1 MARIIVSGASG
12 LIGTALVPA
21 LISQAHTVACLTRD
35 DSPTGKCGNAPAV
48 RWDPQRGEIDSAK
61 LEGFDAVIHL
71 AGENVSN
78 GRWTEEKKARI
89 RDSRVRGT
97 GLLAETLARLSR
109 RPKSFI
115 CASAIG
121 FYGNRGDEILR
132 ETSAP
137 GADFLAG
144 VCREWEAATRQAAE
158 AGIRVVNLRFGVVLS
173 PHGGALA
180 KLLVPFKMG
189 VGGKVGDGKQYMS
202 WITLDDAVGVIE
214 YALKDETLAGPVN
227 VVAPRPVTNSE
238 FTRTLGHV
246 LARPT
251 LFWVPAFGAR
261 LAFGEMADELLLS
274 SARVEPA
281 RLQAAKYHFRDPEL
295 EGALR
300 HLLSR

>member
-1 MARIIVSGASG
+1 LAKIIISGASG
-12 LIGTALVPA
+12 LIGTALVPS
-21 LISQAHTVACLTRD
+21 LISQGHTVACLTRD
-35 DSPTGKCGNAPAV
+35 DSQVKKCGNAPAV
-48 RWDPQRGEIDSAK
+48 PWDPQGGKIDSAK
-61 LEGFDAVIHL
+61 LEGLDAVIHL
-71 AGENVSN
+71 AGENVSS

-97 GLLAETLARLSR
+97 GFLAETLARLAR
-109 RPKSFI
+109 RPKTFI

-121 FYGNRGDEILR
+121 FYGNRRDEILR

-137 GADFLAG
+137 GTDFLAG
-144 VCREWEAATRQAAE
+144 VCREWEAATLKASE
-158 AGIRVVNLRFGVVLS
+158 AGIRVAHLRFGVVLS
-173 PHGGALA
+173 PRGGALA

-202 WITLDDAVGVIE
+202 WITLDDAIGVIE
-214 YALKDETLAGPVN
+214 YALKDETLGGPVN
-227 VVAPRPVTNSE
+227 VVAPKPVTNSE
-238 FTRTLGHV
+238 FTRTLGQV
-246 LARPT
+246 LGRPT

-281 RLQAAKYHFRDPEL
+281 RLQAANYPFRYPEL